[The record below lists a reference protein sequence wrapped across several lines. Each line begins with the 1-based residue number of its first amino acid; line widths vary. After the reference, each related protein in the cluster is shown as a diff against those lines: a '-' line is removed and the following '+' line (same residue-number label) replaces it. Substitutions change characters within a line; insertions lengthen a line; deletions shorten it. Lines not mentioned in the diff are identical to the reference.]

1 MYYRENFTLMDVKYI
16 QYTLRILIPFV
27 KLVEGM
33 YGQTWVIHPYKYDFF
48 DPKNIISHEIC

>member
-33 YGQTWVIHPYKYDFF
+33 YGQTQSRK
-48 DPKNIISHEIC
+48 KLEI